1 MPSPF
6 YGRELAIIHQKKYEH
21 ISVRRAAAL
30 LALLRRNGVRRG
42 TVVDL
47 ACGPGGWARELTRH
61 DYHAVGVDISR
72 AMIALARRR
81 APRARFIC
89 GSMKTT
95 ALPPCDAVTA
105 LGEGFN
111 YLMGAREVRAMFRRV
126 RRALRDGGLLVIDT
140 AEPLGERKV
149 SREIVIR
156 AAKVRVNVAVREDA
170 LRRSMVRRMVI
181 LSQPR
186 RRAQRSIEV
195 HRQRT
200 YWGGE
205 LARWLRRAGFRAR
218 VLRGPR
224 FVLSRRH
231 ALLVA
236 RKR

>member
-6 YGRELAIIHQKKYEH
+6 YGRELAAIHQKKYEH
-21 ISVRRAAAL
+21 ISIRRAAAL

-47 ACGPGGWARELTRH
+47 ACGPGGWARELARH
-61 DYHAVGVDISR
+61 GYEAVGVDISR

-111 YLMGAREVRAMFRRV
+111 YLMGPREVRGMFRRV
-126 RRALRDGGLLVIDT
+126 HHALRAGGLLLFDT
-140 AEPLGERKV
+140 AEPLGKRKV
-149 SREIVIR
+149 AREIVLR
-156 AAKVRVNVAVREDA
+156 TKKVRVDVAVREDS

-181 LSQPR
+181 LSRARPR
-186 RRAQRSIEV
+186 ARWSIEV

-200 YWGGE
+200 YRGAE
-205 LARWLRRAGFRAR
+205 LVKWLRRAGFRAR

-224 FVLSRRH
+224 FALSQRH

>member
-6 YGRELAIIHQKKYEH
+6 YGRELAAIHQKKYEH
-21 ISVRRAAAL
+21 ISVRRTAAL
-30 LALLRRNGVRRG
+30 LALLWRNGVRRG

-61 DYHAVGVDISR
+61 GYEAVGVDISR
-72 AMIALARRR
+72 AMVALARRR

-89 GSMKTT
+89 GSMTTT

-111 YLMGAREVRAMFRRV
+111 YLMRPRDVRRMFRRV
-126 RRALRDGGLLVIDT
+126 HRALRVGGLLVFDT
-140 AEPLGERKV
+140 AEPLGKRKV
-149 SREIVIR
+149 AREIVLR
-156 AAKVRVNVAVREDA
+156 TKKVRVDVAVREDS
-170 LRRSMVRRMVI
+170 LRRLMVRRMVI
-181 LSQPR
+181 VSQTH
-186 RRAQRSIEV
+186 RRARRSIEV

-200 YWGGE
+200 YRGGE
-205 LARWLRRAGFRAR
+205 LARWLRREGFRAR

-224 FVLSRRH
+224 FVLSDRH